1 LYADLLWRPIG
12 GVKVGDELAGFD
24 EHPTPTGYRYFRPST
39 VESVWWSTRPVRRL
53 ITSVGDVVTTDE
65 HRWLRHGRHWWV
77 RTRSLDAGRGLRLL
91 PVEEG
96 ESDERSDYRAG
107 YLTGITIG
115 DGTFRYQPGWRSD
128 KLGVPQSYWR
138 VAMRDREPLDR
149 VVSYLATFGAMA
161 TVRPFDGGPRAPR
174 AMQKV
179 EVRALDSLATIHA
192 IVSRERAT
200 SDYYRGFLAGFFDA
214 DGSFHGSNL
223 RFHQVDRDVLERIVR
238 YGARLGF
245 AIQIESHARPVLSA
259 RLPGSLKE
267 RMRFF
272 AVCRP
277 AIIRKYPVLW
287 HRALELERAQV
298 EAVERGPVQDVV
310 DIQTSTHTFFA
321 AGLATH
327 NCYARASHA
336 FLELNVGED
345 FSSRIFVKGNVAAV
359 LRRELARPAWGRE
372 RVAVGTATD
381 PYQAGEGRYRLT
393 RACLEAL
400 VEHRTPAT
408 VTTKGTL
415 VVRDTDVLQA
425 LAAGPGG
432 GVNVSLITL
441 DEAVWRALEPG
452 APPPRQRL
460 RALRLL
466 ADAGVPCGLALAP
479 VLPGLTDAPEALED
493 VVRAAAD
500 AGARWLWA
508 GAVHLEPAVRDWFL
522 GALGRHFPRAVGPY
536 ARVYGAPG
544 SAGGARY
551 APRPYA
557 NRLAARVGEL
567 RARYGLTG
575 GEGRPGGRDAGEAP
589 AAQDAR
595 HTAPGARPAQLALPL

>member
-1 LYADLLWRPIG
+1 MSLTPRTQYIEIACKTALNRVRGMPFSYSLNPYRGCEHACHYCLGPDTPVLYADLLWRPIG

-359 LRRELARPAWGRE
+359 LRREPARPAWGRE

-441 DEAVWRALEPG
+441 D
-452 APPPRQRL
+452 
-460 RALRLL
+460 
-466 ADAGVPCGLALAP
+466 
-479 VLPGLTDAPEALED
+479 
-493 VVRAAAD
+493 
-500 AGARWLWA
+500 
-508 GAVHLEPAVRDWFL
+508 
-522 GALGRHFPRAVGPY
+522 
-536 ARVYGAPG
+536 
-544 SAGGARY
+544 
-551 APRPYA
+551 
-557 NRLAARVGEL
+557 
-567 RARYGLTG
+567 
-575 GEGRPGGRDAGEAP
+575 
-589 AAQDAR
+589 
-595 HTAPGARPAQLALPL
+595 